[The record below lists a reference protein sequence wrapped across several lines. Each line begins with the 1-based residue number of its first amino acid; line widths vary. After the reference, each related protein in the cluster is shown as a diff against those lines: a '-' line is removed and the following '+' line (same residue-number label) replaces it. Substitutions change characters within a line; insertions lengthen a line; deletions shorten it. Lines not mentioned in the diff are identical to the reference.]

1 MPTGTDGMKIAGII
15 ARRVK
20 KRRYGSRRPARSE
33 IAPIAGEI
41 NALIPTE
48 RAIEICSQRF
58 PCDSP
63 RPC

>member
-1 MPTGTDGMKIAGII
+1 MKTAGMI

-20 KRRYGSRRPARSE
+20 KKRYGRRRPARSE

-41 NALIPTE
+41 NALMPTE
-48 RAIEICSQRF
+48 SAIEICSHRF

-63 RPC
+63 RPFSLVR